1 MYSSNTADY
10 QENIQGAFQSLLLQN
25 SVDAYLSGHIH
36 WYERLYPMTAS
47 GSADMDSVINDNTY
61 MTNPGTSMG
70 HIING
75 MAGNI
80 ESHTVLSSGESQ
92 ASYTAVLDQ
101 VNYGFNKL
109 TVYNSTAIQFEFI
122 AGDNGSVGDN
132 LWLLKS
138 S

>member
-1 MYSSNTADY
+1 
-10 QENIQGAFQSLLLQN
+10 
-25 SVDAYLSGHIH
+25 
-36 WYERLYPMTAS
+36 MT
-47 GSADMDSVINDNTY
+47 
-61 MTNPGTSMG
+61 

-92 ASYTAVLDQ
+92 ASFTAVLDQ

-109 TVYNSTAIQFEFI
+109 TVYNSTSIRFEFV
-122 AGDNGSVGDN
+122 AGGDGSVSDY